1 MKSQSKCNIDGIQFY
16 GAIDA
21 GFNGNALCSKRWLRQ
36 YINYLEDKDKEALSY
51 ISRRKAVPQYFVFG
65 PSELRN
71 RVGVQWERFRKN
83 EKKIVGLGPR
93 VGRCL

>member
-1 MKSQSKCNIDGIQFY
+1 MP
-16 GAIDA
+16 
-21 GFNGNALCSKRWLRQ
+21 
-36 YINYLEDKDKEALSY
+36 INELKNFGQVRDNLAEL
-51 ISRRKAVPQYFVFG
+51 FG

-71 RVGVQWERFRKN
+71 RVGVQWIRFRKN